1 MLYAEI
7 DEAKLRMY
15 DRQGDIEEGVE
26 RGIEMGMVKGMERG
40 RMEGMEKIIALL
52 EQGITL
58 DEIKRMRLSEQP
70 ARR

>member
-15 DRQGDIEEGVE
+15 DRQGDIEEGLE
-26 RGIEMGMVKGMERG
+26 RGIEM
-40 RMEGMEKIIALL
+40 GMEKIIALL